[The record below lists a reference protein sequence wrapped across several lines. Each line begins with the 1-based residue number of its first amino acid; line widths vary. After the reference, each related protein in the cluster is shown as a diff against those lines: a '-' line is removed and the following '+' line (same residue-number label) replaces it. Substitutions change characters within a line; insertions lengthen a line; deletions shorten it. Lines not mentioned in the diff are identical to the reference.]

1 MNFKKVLMI
10 IFFPQCND
18 VIPYSLKSNYKTGLA
33 CLVMAVVLAIS
44 LRATSIGIL
53 ESYNVGACKIIPAVP
68 TTTAIVKIHKN
79 KRSSTIATYFQS
91 SFTYNQRNID
101 IRINNP
107 FKRNSFAHCGHFLC
121 IKD

>member
-107 FKRNSFAHCGHFLC
+107 FKRNSLGHYGHFLC
-121 IKD
+121 IKH